1 MGAFLRAVL
10 FLLVLVAAAA
20 GAVFFSVSVYEAPG
34 PLSEPKTVLV
44 PRGGLDQ
51 VAEALEKEGVVS
63 GALRLRLAAMAT
75 RSTVRAGELEFPAHA
90 SLRQVLAVL
99 RSGRPVQHKITI
111 PEGLTSAQIVA
122 LLEKSDILTG
132 PVEVPPEGSVL
143 PETYTFERGTTRAQ
157 VLERARAAMS
167 RALDRAWQARS
178 PNLPLA
184 SPREALTLA
193 SIVERETARPEERP
207 RVAGVYLN
215 RLRLGMKLQSDP
227 TVVYAA
233 SGGLGVLDHGL
244 TRAELDRDDPYN
256 TYRNAGLPPGPI
268 AAPGV
273 ASLRAVTQPGT
284 TDELYFVADG
294 TGGHQF
300 ARTEDE
306 HRRNVQRWREIE
318 RARQGTA
325 PRTPRPQ

>member
-1 MGAFLRAVL
+1 MLVGAMAGGVFLAV
-10 FLLVLVAAAA
+10 
-20 GAVFFSVSVYEAPG
+20 SIYEAPG
-34 PLSEPKTVLV
+34 PLQQAKTVMV

-51 VAEALEKEGVVS
+51 VAEALEQEGVIS
-63 GALRLRLAAMAT
+63 GALRLRAAALVT
-75 RSTVRAGELEFPAHA
+75 RATVRAGEFEFPARA

-99 RSGRPVQHKITI
+99 RSARPVQHKITI
-111 PEGLTSAQIVA
+111 PEGLTSTQIAA
-122 LLEKSDILTG
+122 LLQKSDILTG
-132 PVEVPPEGSVL
+132 PVETPPEGSVL
-143 PETYTFERGTTRAQ
+143 PETYTFQRGATRAHL
-157 VLERARAAMS
+157 LERARAAMD
-167 RALDRAWQARS
+167 RALDRAWTARS

-184 SPREALTLA
+184 NPRDALTLA
-193 SIVERETARPEERP
+193 SIVERETSRPEERP

-244 TRAELDRDDPYN
+244 TRAELDSDNPYN
-256 TYRNAGLPPGPI
+256 TYRNVGLPPGPI

-300 ARTEDE
+300 ARTDDE

-318 RARQGTA
+318 RARQGGGQGGGTQGAA
-325 PRTPRPQ
+325 PRTQR